1 MENADEKKFSNN
13 LKNKIWAIFEGVALF
28 YKWFIIFKKNW
39 DRDRSLINVEKDA
52 ADTLFMP
59 TSSQDPVDNTPN
71 QEEGGEKLMSPGKV
85 FFNKFQDSS

>member
-1 MENADEKKFSNN
+1 
-13 LKNKIWAIFEGVALF
+13 
-28 YKWFIIFKKNW
+28 
-39 DRDRSLINVEKDA
+39 
-52 ADTLFMP
+52 MP